1 MIGSPT
7 HIKKG
12 ETMFVEPIR
21 QREEFESIK
30 KLLANKTRDLLLF
43 TLGINNDLR
52 CGETSVQDVS
62 HALASVTATG

>member
-1 MIGSPT
+1 MIGDPN
-7 HIKKG
+7 HFKKG

-52 CGETSVQDVS
+52 CGETDLRPRSRY
-62 HALASVTATG
+62 LTP

>member
-1 MIGSPT
+1 MIGDPN
-7 HIKKG
+7 HFKKG

-30 KLLANKTRDLLLF
+30 KLLANKPRDLLLF

-52 CGETSVQDVS
+52 CGET
-62 HALASVTATG
+62 